1 MAAWIKMALGMEVG
15 LPRRLCVRWGAN
27 PLPKK
32 GAEPPQFSAHVYCG
46 QTARC
51 IKMPLCME
59 VGSAQATLCQMGR
72 SSPKRG
78 TAPVFGSC
86 LFWRNGWMDEKATWY
101 GSTPWP
107 RPHCIRWG
115 PSSQTKGHSSPHPLF
130 GPCLLWPR
138 SPISAAAEFLLLLCN
153 KHWTTTVWSLR
164 EWAYNAC
171 SCMVKFET
179 DYYYRSLSGAGA
191 AVGLQ
196 CVSVYV
202 TVFIQ

>member
-1 MAAWIKMALGMEVG
+1 MTQSPPQKGAEPPIFGPCLLWPSGWMDQDGTWHGGRPAQAT
-15 LPRRLCVRWGAN
+15 LCQMGSQ

-86 LFWRNGWMDEKATWY
+86 LLWRNGWMDENATWY

-107 RPHCIRWG
+107 RPHCVRWG
-115 PSSQTKGHSSPHPLF
+115 PSSPRKGHSSPPPLF

-138 SPISAAAEFLLLLCN
+138 SPISAAAEFLLHLCN
-153 KHWTTTVWSLR
+153 KH
-164 EWAYNAC
+164 
-171 SCMVKFET
+171 
-179 DYYYRSLSGAGA
+179 
-191 AVGLQ
+191 
-196 CVSVYV
+196 
-202 TVFIQ
+202 